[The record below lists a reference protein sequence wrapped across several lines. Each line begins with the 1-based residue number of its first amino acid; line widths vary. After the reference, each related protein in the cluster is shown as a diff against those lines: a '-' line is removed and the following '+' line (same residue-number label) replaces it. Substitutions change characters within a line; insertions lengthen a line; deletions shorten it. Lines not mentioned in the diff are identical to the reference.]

1 MYKKL
6 INKKHVKNEKGL
18 TLIELLAV
26 IVILAIISAIAI
38 PAIGNIIE
46 NSRYNAVKADAINV
60 LNAANL
66 YYTDTNS
73 NDTTVT
79 VKRLIEEK
87 YLDTSGK
94 IPDTAKVNEV
104 PRQLEATVTDVL
116 KGTITFDKATID
128 IINSDTQKGSKID
141 SAYTVGK
148 INDKTEGTGTSNP
161 EGGN

>member
-46 NSRYNAVKADAINV
+46 NTRYNAAKADAINV

-66 YYTDTNS
+66 YFTDEPDQTN
-73 NDTTVT
+73 VT
-79 VKRLIEEK
+79 VDKLKKDK
-87 YLDTSGK
+87 YLDNAGTFESV
-94 IPDTAKVNEV
+94 AAA
-104 PRQLEATVTDVL
+104 ATVT
-116 KGTITFDKATID
+116 KATPNSLVATNVQYSGTTKLVTFNGATIQT
-128 IINSDTQKGSKID
+128 INADKQKGSKSPLNAI
-141 SAYTVGK
+141 
-148 INDKTEGTGTSNP
+148 TGTIP
-161 EGGN
+161 TTP